1 MAKRGRKSKAEKAA
15 IEAEKLKGAA
25 EPLEPINT
33 KSTDSP
39 IIEEEIKRIQ
49 PSEMNLIPFSQPV
62 HDDTITLTRGALH
75 DICHAITELGKKTG
89 TKFTAVENIKA
100 RLNG

>member
-15 IEAEKLKGAA
+15 IEAEKLNGAA

-39 IIEEEIKRIQ
+39 IIEGEIKTFEPGEIHFMPVNQ
-49 PSEMNLIPFSQPV
+49 PSS
-62 HDDTITLTRGALH
+62 DDTITLTRGTLH